1 MAGVKHSKYQGC
13 KIGFLTMTELRQDP
27 LYRKVKHREATRG
40 IRELT
45 NAFETD
51 TLTQPK
57 EITPMTTASKYRV
70 LKNSRV
76 ATKSTF
82 ASYEQARQW
91 IRSKLRRTVTNAQA
105 RRAVMW
111 DGISRNPPSIGS
123 FGYAIKRVA

>member
-1 MAGVKHSKYQGC
+1 MQQVKEEAIWEVLQAGKTSV
-13 KIGFLTMTELRQDP
+13 LTGEDLNRSMPE
-27 LYRKVKHREATRG
+27 YE
-40 IRELT
+40 
-45 NAFETD
+45 ETY
-51 TLTQPK
+51 PSK

-76 ATKSTF
+76 ATKTTF

-91 IRSKLRRTVTNAQA
+91 VRSKLRRTVTKYQA

-111 DGISRNPPSIGS
+111 DSISRNPPSIGT